1 MSDPTMA
8 AAGAGPVA
16 GEAPEAHAPSPRGDD
31 PAARRGALE
40 IEGLEVRFGG
50 PGGSGGSGDT
60 DGVDGSGRTAAR
72 RATAAPGL
80 VALRDL
86 NLAVRGGEIVSIIG
100 PNGSGKSTMLR
111 VIAGLI
117 PPTTGEAR
125 LDGRPIVRPDPRI
138 GLVFQEP
145 RLLPWRSVARNVA
158 YPAELAGI
166 GGEELRERTAEQI
179 RRVGL
184 TGVEELRPAELS
196 GGMRQRAALARALI
210 LEPDVLLL
218 DEPFSAL
225 DAMTRDRFN
234 VELLRLWGRLRTTI
248 VVVTHSIPEAVFLA
262 DRVIVLS
269 ERPGRVVAD
278 VAVDLPRPRRIELL
292 DDPAVAALA
301 RVVRGHLDGAAVA

>member
-1 MSDPTMA
+1 MSRSEARERGD
-8 AAGAGPVA
+8 AGPD
-16 GEAPEAHAPSPRGDD
+16 E
-31 PAARRGALE
+31 AARRGAID
-40 IEGLEVRFGG
+40 IEGLEVRFKG
-50 PGGSGGSGDT
+50 
-60 DGVDGSGRTAAR
+60 
-72 RATAAPGL
+72 APE
-80 VALRDL
+80 VIALRGLDL
-86 NLAVRGGEIVSIIG
+86 SIRGGEIVSVIG

-117 PPTTGEAR
+117 RPTSGEAR
-125 LDGRPIVRPDPRI
+125 LDGRPILRPDPRI

-158 YPAELAGI
+158 YPAELEGL
-166 GGEELRERTAEQI
+166 GGAELRERTAEQI

-184 TGVEELRPAELS
+184 TGVENLRPAELS

-234 VELLRLWGRLRTTI
+234 VELLNLWGRLRTTI
-248 VVVTHSIPEAVFLA
+248 VVVTHSIPEAIFLA

-269 ERPGRVVAD
+269 ERPGRVIAEVR
-278 VAVDLPRPRRIELL
+278 VDLPRPRGIELL

-301 RVVRGHLDGAAVA
+301 RIVRGHLDAAGDA